1 MVSTPT
7 HDYTRQAYTRLYA
20 KMTDMIQISRA
31 ELTRIHALLGAHL
44 GEEAVAALSKVSKS
58 SKKAAKADA
67 PKVKREGGAH
77 AAWSAKMTE
86 EFALVK
92 EAYTA
97 ARVAQAEAGT
107 LLYEADS
114 TAVKQGKHQVG
125 EAYTVAGAKAGIH
138 LVWAAEQK
146 RTRAAEYEAFVAA
159 HAAAHPKS
167 AAGSVAD
174 DASVAESAAASE
186 DAKPKKGR
194 KPMTDEAKAAA
205 AAKRAATKAA
215 KSAAAPAD
223 ATPAAPAPVAKE
235 VVEEAAV
242 DLGEAAEETEAAEE
256 ADDEFLP
263 FSIGKASYLRFGHIN
278 ADDET
283 VWHEGGHLW
292 LAVDGERGAYAG
304 KVGPKGKL
312 DTSAEAMADEPE
324 LE

>member
-1 MVSTPT
+1 
-7 HDYTRQAYTRLYA
+7 
-20 KMTDMIQISRA
+20 MTDMIQISRA

-44 GEEAVAALSKVSKS
+44 GEEAAAALSKVSKS

-97 ARVAQAEAGT
+97 ARVAKAEAGE

-174 DASVAESAAASE
+174 DASVAESAPPSE
-186 DAKPKKGR
+186 EGEAKPKKGR
-194 KPMTDEAKAAA
+194 KPMTEEAKAAA

-215 KSAAAPAD
+215 KAAPAPAD
-223 ATPAAPAPVAKE
+223 AAPAPVVDVA
-235 VVEEAAV
+235 VEEAAV
-242 DLGEAAEETEAAEE
+242 DLGEEAEEATEEAAEE
-256 ADDEFLP
+256 VEDEFLP
-263 FSIGKASYLRFGHIN
+263 FSIGKTSYLRFGHIN
-278 ADDET
+278 SDDET

-304 KVGPKGKL
+304 KLNAKGKL
-312 DTSAEAMADEPE
+312 DTSEAAMADEPE